1 MDETFNESVASS
13 NFMRSYR
20 VVMDRRKELNKLP
33 EKIREL
39 VENLNQNALAGR
51 LEASDTKL
59 IENTR
64 EEEKQKNKA
73 SVRLHGIPDNAMEKL
88 KALGLR

>member
-1 MDETFNESVASS
+1 MVL
-13 NFMRSYR
+13 
-20 VVMDRRKELNKLP
+20 DRRKELNKLP

-64 EEEKQKNKA
+64 EEKKQKNKA
-73 SVRLHGIPDNAMEKL
+73 SGRLHGIPDNAMEKL

>member
-1 MDETFNESVASS
+1 M
-13 NFMRSYR
+13 
-20 VVMDRRKELNKLP
+20 VMDRRKELNKLP

-73 SVRLHGIPDNAMEKL
+73 SGRLHGIPDNAMEKL